1 MTKDLRVDIMCLVWK
16 ILLFVGLFCGIFLF
30 VFGVTSVEDRA
41 MFPSIKDG
49 DLVIFN
55 RWDKVYS
62 ATDVV
67 VIERNGEKQVCRVAA
82 VAGDTVDI
90 GEGGLLIN
98 GALQQ
103 ENGIYERTYR
113 YREGIEFPITLEKD
127 EIFVLGDARENST
140 DSRIYGPVK
149 MSDTCGTVMALLR
162 HRGI

>member
-16 ILLFVGLFCGIFLF
+16 MLLVSGILCGMFLF
-30 VFGVTSVEDRA
+30 VFGLTGVGDRA

-49 DLVIFN
+49 DLVLFY
-55 RWDKVYS
+55 RWDKAYA

-90 GEGGLLIN
+90 GEEGLLIN

-103 ENGIYERTYR
+103 ENGIYEKTYR
-113 YREGIEFPITLEKD
+113 YMEGIEFPITLEEN

-149 MSDTCGTVMALLR
+149 ISDTCGTVMAVLR

>member
-1 MTKDLRVDIMCLVWK
+1 MKDLRVDIMCLVWK
-16 ILLFVGLFCGIFLF
+16 ILLFGGMLCGIFLF
-30 VFGVTSVEDRA
+30 VFGLTSARDRA

-49 DLVIFN
+49 DLILFY
-55 RWDKVYS
+55 RWDKVYT

-67 VIERNGEKQVCRVAA
+67 VIKKNGEKHVRRVAA
-82 VAGDTVDI
+82 VAGDTIDI
-90 GEGGLLIN
+90 QEEGLVIN

-103 ENGIYERTYR
+103 EKGIYEKTYR
-113 YREGIEFPITLEKD
+113 YMEGIEFPITLGKD

-149 MSDTCGTVMALLR
+149 ISDTCGTVMSVLR